1 MVKVL
6 ALVFGL
12 YQQTDL
18 VVETWSGDVF
28 VAGSGDD
35 CVEAF
40 KGAQYPAEWR
50 ELRCEKS
57 WRWGK

>member
-35 CVEAF
+35 CLAALHGAVMPDDWRAF
-40 KGAQYPAEWR
+40 
-50 ELRCEKS
+50 RCEKV